1 MREDLLKSHF
11 VDTAQLKRF
20 ICINDYNE
28 REYEEPIEI
37 SCRKTKQTKILQS
50 SDNESIVSTIT
61 IYTFEEIGDKDNID
75 GKDVLQIN
83 QMRSLLDNKIVGYE
97 ILI

>member
-11 VDTAQLKRF
+11 VDIAELRRF
-20 ICINDYNE
+20 KKLNKYNE
-28 REYEEPIEI
+28 REYEEPINI
-37 SCRKTKQTKILQS
+37 SCRKIKQTKILQS
-50 SDNESIVSTIT
+50 SENENIVSTIT

-83 QMRSLLDNKIVGYE
+83 EMRSLLDNVIVGYE